1 MKQQINFYRDEFVK
15 EEDFLTIDLDKML
28 IAWVVAIVVSM
39 LLYVYELDQ
48 YSKVEAQRD
57 QLRQLQERV
66 QTQLGSL
73 QANFSKRGDLTS
85 LNEQLENRRVH
96 FNTLE
101 AVLRQLES
109 RSEGLTDGV
118 AGIMQ
123 NLTELK
129 LKSTWLTE
137 ISVYQGQLSVVGET
151 RDPKQVP
158 VLIQQ
163 LESLE
168 GISDRRFAR
177 VEIMYDKD
185 RDLHV
190 FSIQSIDFVAP
201 DSVAGVN

>member
-1 MKQQINFYRDEFVK
+1 
-15 EEDFLTIDLDKML
+15 
-28 IAWVVAIVVSM
+28 
-39 LLYVYELDQ
+39 
-48 YSKVEAQRD
+48 
-57 QLRQLQERV
+57 
-66 QTQLGSL
+66 
-73 QANFSKRGDLTS
+73 
-85 LNEQLENRRVH
+85 
-96 FNTLE
+96 
-101 AVLRQLES
+101 
-109 RSEGLTDGV
+109 
-118 AGIMQ
+118 
-123 NLTELK
+123 K

-201 DSVAGVN
+201 DSGAGAN

>member
-96 FNTLE
+96 LNTLE

-109 RSEGLTDGV
+109 RSEGLTNGV

-137 ISVYQGQLSVVGET
+137 ISVYQGQLS
-151 RDPKQVP
+151 
-158 VLIQQ
+158 
-163 LESLE
+163 
-168 GISDRRFAR
+168 
-177 VEIMYDKD
+177 
-185 RDLHV
+185 
-190 FSIQSIDFVAP
+190 
-201 DSVAGVN
+201 